1 MRPNAYAEDRL
12 WSLFVTSGA
21 DRLPLRAIYGQ
32 MRGHGITR
40 KDLKEARKALGIQ
53 SETENGVTYWRMP

>member
-12 WSLFVTSGA
+12 WGLFVTSKT
-21 DRLPLRAIYGQ
+21 DRLPLQAIYGLL
-32 MRGHGITR
+32 RGSGITR

-53 SETENGVTYWRMP
+53 SETEDGVTYWRMP

>member
-12 WSLFVTSGA
+12 WSLFVTSGV

-40 KDLKEARKALGIQ
+40 KDLKEAPESIGHP
-53 SETENGVTYWRMP
+53 V